1 MDLEVG
7 SQNGAETARKRAPR
21 RCSGFLICSVWCAL
35 PAMAGLRLPC
45 HNGSDERSP
54 AMKVLK
60 GGKLIDG
67 TGAQPV
73 ADVAVV
79 VRDQRIAAVTTR
91 AGGDWPSDA
100 EVIDV
105 SGLTILPGLID
116 CHDHLAMHGYDLAQR
131 WGINEP
137 QSTRTLRTAK
147 VLEETLA
154 MGYTAVRD
162 AAGLD
167 AGFKRAIDEG
177 LIAGPRLVVSLC
189 IISPIGGIGDRV
201 SPSGFSCCVPNDP
214 LLPDGVV
221 NSLTDVRPTVRRIVR
236 AGADVIKCA
245 TTGGA
250 SSRPGHGP
258 LDGAFNLGR
267 AEALTDEA
275 HALDRRVMCH
285 ALGGRGLRIAIEAGV
300 DSIEHGCYLDEEPEL
315 LDMMAQRG
323 IFFVPTFA
331 VYDFHRK
338 SPLPHIRERAHH
350 LREHHIESLR
360 RAFAAGVKI
369 AAGTDAGGHGHPQ
382 NAVEVECL
390 VNAGLSPLQ
399 ALRAAT
405 GWAAE
410 CLGLERNIGTVEK
423 GKLAD
428 LIVVAGDPLS
438 DVAVLQDPARIALVL
453 KDGEVIANRL
463 AT

>member
-1 MDLEVG
+1 
-7 SQNGAETARKRAPR
+7 
-21 RCSGFLICSVWCAL
+21 
-35 PAMAGLRLPC
+35 MA
-45 HNGSDERSP
+45 D
-54 AMKVLK
+54 MKVLK
-60 GGKLIDG
+60 GGTLIDG
-67 TGAQPV
+67 TGAGPV

-79 VRDQRIAAVTTR
+79 VRDQGIEAITR
-91 AGGDWPSDA
+91 QAGGDWPDDA

-105 SGLTILPGLID
+105 SGMTILPGLID
-116 CHDHLAMHGYDLAQR
+116 CHDHMAMHGYDLVRR
-131 WGINEP
+131 WGIDEP
-137 QSTRTLRTAK
+137 QSTRALRTAK
-147 VLEETLA
+147 VLQDTLA
-154 MGYTAVRD
+154 AGYTAVRD

-167 AGFKRAIDEG
+167 TGFKRAIDEG
-177 LIAGPRLVVSLC
+177 LIAGPRLVLSLC

-221 NSLTDVRPTVRRIVR
+221 NSLADVRPVVRRIVR

-258 LDGAFNLGR
+258 RDGAFNLD
-267 AEALTDEA
+267 EMQALTEEA

-300 DSIEHGCYLDEEPEL
+300 DSIEHGCYLSEEAEL
-315 LDMMAQRG
+315 LDLMTERG

-331 VYDFHRK
+331 VYEYHRK
-338 SPLPHIRERAHH
+338 SPLPHVRERAHH
-350 LREHHIESLR
+350 LQEHHVESLR
-360 RAFAAGVKI
+360 RAFSAGVKI
-369 AAGTDAGGHGHPQ
+369 AAGTDAGGHGHPS
-382 NAVEVECL
+382 NAMEIECL
-390 VNAGLSPLQ
+390 VKAGLTPLQ

-410 CLGLERNIGTVEK
+410 CVGLERDLGTVEK

-428 LIVVAGDPLS
+428 LVVVRGDPLS
-438 DVAVLQDPARIALVL
+438 DVTILQNPERIALVL
-453 KDGEVIANRL
+453 KDGEIAANRM
-463 AT
+463 AKNPV

>member
-1 MDLEVG
+1 M
-7 SQNGAETARKRAPR
+7 R
-21 RCSGFLICSVWCAL
+21 
-35 PAMAGLRLPC
+35 
-45 HNGSDERSP
+45 
-54 AMKVLK
+54 VLT
-60 GGKLIDG
+60 GGTLIDG
-67 TGAQPV
+67 TGAGAV
-73 ADVAVV
+73 AGAAVV
-79 VRDQRIAAVTTR
+79 VRDQMVEAVTTR
-91 AGGDWPSDA
+91 AGGDWPSEA

-105 SGLTILPGLID
+105 SGMTILPGLID
-116 CHDHLAMHGYDLAQR
+116 CHDHLAMHGYDLARR
-131 WGINEP
+131 WGIDEP
-137 QSTRTLRTAK
+137 QSTRALRTAK
-147 VLEETLA
+147 VLQETLA
-154 MGYTAVRD
+154 AGYTAVRD

-167 AGFKRAIDEG
+167 TGFKRAIDER
-177 LIAGPRLVVSLC
+177 LITGPRLVVSLC
-189 IISPIGGIGDRV
+189 IVSPIGGIGDRV
-201 SPSGFSCCVPNDP
+201 SPAGFSCCVPNDP

-221 NSLTDVRPTVRRIVR
+221 SSLADVRPVVRRIVR

-258 LDGAFNLGR
+258 RDGAFNLD
-267 AEALTDEA
+267 EMQALTDEA

-331 VYDFHRK
+331 VYEYHRK
-338 SPLPHIRERAHH
+338 SALPHVRERAHH
-350 LREHHIESLR
+350 LQEHHAQSLR

-369 AAGTDAGGHGHPQ
+369 AAGTDAGGHGHPS
-382 NAVEVECL
+382 NAMEIECL
-390 VNAGLSPLQ
+390 VKAGLTPLQ

-410 CLGLERNIGTVEK
+410 CLGLERDIGTVEK

-438 DVAVLQDPARIALVL
+438 DVTVLQNPERIALVL
-453 KDGEVIANRL
+453 KGGEIAANRL
-463 AT
+463 AKTPR